1 MIFLKFNTYLSHAY
15 RDMLFLFCNTNL
27 SDFYDKAKFAQRL
40 VDQALINSNFYVATL
55 IKGQYEK
62 VIFCGNNAYSC
73 IVRNRLYIIKF
84 RKC

>member
-55 IKGQYEK
+55 IKG
-62 VIFCGNNAYSC
+62 
-73 IVRNRLYIIKF
+73 
-84 RKC
+84 